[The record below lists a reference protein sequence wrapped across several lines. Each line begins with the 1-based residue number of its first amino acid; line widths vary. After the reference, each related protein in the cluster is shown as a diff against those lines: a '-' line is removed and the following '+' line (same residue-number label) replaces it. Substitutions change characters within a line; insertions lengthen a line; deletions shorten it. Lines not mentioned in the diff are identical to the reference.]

1 MKVRLNTDTF
11 NSFLT
16 ITTIFFLVSSSLT
29 AGTTGKL
36 SGIVTDAS
44 TGEGLAGA
52 NIMVAGTVLGA
63 STDETGYY
71 FIININPGTYEV
83 SVAYIGY
90 ETNTSSNV
98 RVSVDQTTNLGFQLS
113 TSVIEGSE
121 VNVTAERAIIEPDVT
136 GSKSIGGNF
145 TCYLDNQSATSSAE
159 LYEDIVEAT
168 TDIQNSFTLLFDIGA
183 STAPYVTIQM
193 PQCHLEVPSHSI
205 EEVISMETNFHALPS
220 NFDSTNEISVFKF
233 VGKALN
239 G

>member
-71 FIININPGTYEV
+71 FIININPGNYEV
-83 SVAYIGY
+83 STAYMGY
-90 ETNTSSNV
+90 ETKT
-98 RVSVDQTTNLGFQLS
+98 
-113 TSVIEGSE
+113 
-121 VNVTAERAIIEPDVT
+121 
-136 GSKSIGGNF
+136 
-145 TCYLDNQSATSSAE
+145 
-159 LYEDIVEAT
+159 
-168 TDIQNSFTLLFDIGA
+168 
-183 STAPYVTIQM
+183 
-193 PQCHLEVPSHSI
+193 
-205 EEVISMETNFHALPS
+205 
-220 NFDSTNEISVFKF
+220 
-233 VGKALN
+233 
-239 G
+239 